1 MMKGKTYALANN
13 EKLIIVATAELK
25 LKKFIKQARK
35 KKTTLD
41 RMERK
46 RSSWS
51 VLERNKKH

>member
-1 MMKGKTYALANN
+1 MMKGKTYALRSN

-35 KKTTLD
+35 KKTMPD
-41 RMERK
+41 RMERE
-46 RSSWS
+46 SSSQS